1 VSFLLLCSTQHRTE
15 IESILALPKIISVMP
30 AYDHENE
37 WMRQVSTDCIWSDPA
52 SEDMEGECSIVVST
66 DCGH

>member
-1 VSFLLLCSTQHRTE
+1 
-15 IESILALPKIISVMP
+15 MP

-52 SEDMEGECSIVVST
+52 SEDMEGECFPCLGASYRWVCSSVGF
-66 DCGH
+66 CPAPV

>member
-1 VSFLLLCSTQHRTE
+1 
-15 IESILALPKIISVMP
+15 MP